1 MAASLQTILFYPL
14 ENLRIRIGLLK
25 KLITLFITNYAQEIS
40 FPCLKLK
47 KQARKKVLIY
57 LNKYN

>member
-47 KQARKKVLIY
+47 KQARKKY
-57 LNKYN
+57 